1 MMDTQERLQALQAEA
16 DRQHSRFENRRQTRT
31 ARSKSLNAAIAL
43 IAIATGAASVAQV
56 PTAAAIIL
64 ATALL
69 IAVGTNLALTDTAH
83 DRELHLLSNA
93 WRRHRT
99 DATRL
104 LAQLATGRSANTAER
119 IGKATVELECRIAET
134 RAGGY

>member
-1 MMDTQERLQALQAEA
+1 MTDTRDRLQALQAEA
-16 DRQHSRFENRRQTRT
+16 DREHSRFENRRQTRT
-31 ARSKSLNAAIAL
+31 ARSKTLNAAIAL
-43 IAIATGAASVAQV
+43 IAIATGAANVAQV
-56 PTAAAIIL
+56 PTAAAVAL
-64 ATALL
+64 AALL

-134 RAGGY
+134 RAGSY